1 MSVFY
6 LHCISLSPPY
16 ALMLYVSALL
26 PSTLVLNMRSIFF
39 GGGVDRP
46 VKILVTGMERSGS
59 TWMYSVVRL
68 LVEVRVMLVSR

>member
-16 ALMLYVSALL
+16 ALMLCVSALL

-39 GGGVDRP
+39 GWVDRP

>member
-1 MSVFY
+1 
-6 LHCISLSPPY
+6 
-16 ALMLYVSALL
+16 MLYVSALL